1 MSAVSPGVIN
11 VDHLRLVPVMPRP
24 VPLANEPGM
33 PSSPLIL
40 PDWVALVRQLSEEL
54 AQANAA
60 LTEVRSL
67 LAGTQAGERRA
78 RHQALHDGLTALP
91 NRAYFRDSLAQAL
104 RVERRPCQLA
114 VLMIDLDGFKQVND
128 LHGHDAG
135 DELLCIIAAR
145 LHRAV
150 RAEDM
155 VARLGGDEFT
165 CLLRGVNDPLTL
177 QRVACKVFDA
187 VSAPVKIGEVNLAV
201 RPSIGIA
208 CCPPDGAS
216 PEALLKHADL
226 AMYQAKRGQTGYAFF
241 APGLVLNA
249 PSA

>member
-1 MSAVSPGVIN
+1 MSAVAPGVLDA
-11 VDHLRLVPVMPRP
+11 DHLRLVPSLWRQG
-24 VPLANEPGM
+24 PLAPSAIGPGE
-33 PSSPLIL
+33 SGSPMVL
-40 PDWVALVRQLSEEL
+40 PDWVALVQQLSGEL

-60 LTEVRSL
+60 LAEVRTL

-91 NRAYFRDSLAQAL
+91 NRAHFRDSLAQAL
-104 RVERRPCQLA
+104 CADAGPVQLTLF
-114 VLMIDLDGFKQVND
+114 VIDLDGFKQVND
-128 LHGHDAG
+128 QHGHDAG

-155 VARLGGDEFT
+155 VARLGGDEFA
-165 CLLRGVNDPLTL
+165 CLLHGVNDRQTA

-187 VSAPVKIGEVNLAV
+187 VSAPVKIGDVCLAV

-208 CCPPDGAS
+208 RCPQGGAA
-216 PEALLKHADL
+216 PEVLLKQADL
-226 AMYQAKRGQTGYAFF
+226 AMYQAKRGQTGYAF
-241 APGLVLNA
+241 ADTDPGGT
-249 PSA
+249 